1 MEGVTVKQNC
11 ITMNYKRTISKYLD
25 NRKTDPARVVVAL
38 LAGLAVGAVL
48 GVLFAPESGEETR
61 YRISDGA
68 KGLANGAK
76 DRFQAMKSRFRPE
89 LDRISEDGAEMA
101 KDVKSKA
108 KSAISTAKDSVENAT
123 DKIKSKAKNVS
134 VDQNGSIQGI

>member
-1 MEGVTVKQNC
+1 
-11 ITMNYKRTISKYLD
+11 MNYKRTISKYLD
-25 NRKTDPARVVVAL
+25 NRKTDPTRVVVAL

-76 DRFQAMKSRFRPE
+76 DRFQSMKNRFRPE
-89 LDRISEDGAEMA
+89 LDRLSEEGTDMA
-101 KDVKSKA
+101 QNIKAKA
-108 KSAISTAKDSVENAT
+108 KSAMTNAKDQVENTA
-123 DKIKSKAKNVS
+123 DKVKSKAKNVS